1 MIFAGATG
9 AFAAEQKGTPSIVD
23 KIMADSASIVVQPGG
38 LSERVLFHKPEV
50 RQRPVNNRMG
60 YRVQIFSDGNQT
72 TARNTARAR
81 IRQVSSRFP
90 QYRTYLDYKAPYWR
104 ARVGDFKSKEEAN
117 ELSGQIRRAFPAFSS
132 EVRVVSDRISII
144 EQPTE

>member
-1 MIFAGATG
+1 MIIVGATN
-9 AFAAEQKGTPSIVD
+9 AFAAEQKGTPNIVD
-23 KIMADSASIVVQPGG
+23 KIMTDSANIIVQPGA
-38 LSERVLFHKPEV
+38 LSERLLFHKPEV
-50 RQRPVNNRMG
+50 RHRPTNNRMG

-90 QYRTYLDYKAPYWR
+90 QHRTYLDYKAPYWR
-104 ARVGDFKSKEEAN
+104 ARIGDFKSKDDAN
-117 ELSGQIRRAFPAFSS
+117 ELSSQIRRAFPAFSN

-144 EQPTE
+144 EQPSE